1 MGKYYI
7 TGDTHGDF
15 WKIEQLA
22 KRNHLTEEDVI
33 IILGDVGFNYSGY
46 IWDSLRKDEV
56 SKTIP
61 CTFFCIHGN
70 HEMRPDGITGYTL
83 KEWHEGKVWVDP
95 QYPRLLF
102 AKDGEV
108 FDLNGKKTLV
118 IGGAYSVDKL
128 RRVAMGYRWFEDEQP
143 SEQIKQYVVEQLDK
157 VSWKVDVVLSHT
169 CPYTYVPSEAFISGI
184 DPLTVDFTTELFLEK
199 IEKRLD
205 YQRWYCGH
213 YHIEKRVDMDKLQFL
228 YEKIQEF

>member
-1 MGKYYI
+1 MGRYYI

-15 WKIEQLA
+15 WRIEQFA

-70 HEMRPDGITGYTL
+70 HEMRPDGIAGYIL
-83 KEWHEGKVWVDP
+83 KDWHGGKVWVDP
-95 QYPRLLF
+95 LYTRLLF
-102 AKDGEV
+102 AKDGEA
-108 FDLNGKKTLV
+108 FNLGGEKTMV

-157 VSWKVDVVLSHT
+157 VGWKIDVVLSHT

-184 DPLTVDFTTELFLEK
+184 DPLTVDFTTELFLEG
-199 IEKRLD
+199 IENRLD

-213 YHIEKRVDMDKLQFL
+213 YHIEKRVDKLQFL

>member
-1 MGKYYI
+1 MGRYYI

-15 WKIEQLA
+15 WRIEQFA
-22 KRNHLTEEDVI
+22 ERNHLTEEDVI

-83 KEWHEGKVWVDP
+83 KEWHGAKVWVDP
-95 QYPRLLF
+95 LYPLLLF

-108 FDLNGKKTLV
+108 YNLGDEKTLV

-157 VSWKVDVVLSHT
+157 VGWKVDVVLSHT

-199 IEKRLD
+199 VEKALD

-213 YHIEKRVDMDKLQFL
+213 YHIEKRVNKLQFL